1 MYNIYLEA
9 SYDDRITELRKNT
22 QRIFKKPSAQ
32 RQQIERV
39 ERRQLSRQNLCSDC
53 MTFKALNGTC
63 MCD

>member
-9 SYDDRITELRKNT
+9 SYDSRIIELRKNS

>member
-9 SYDDRITELRKNT
+9 SYDTRITELRKNT